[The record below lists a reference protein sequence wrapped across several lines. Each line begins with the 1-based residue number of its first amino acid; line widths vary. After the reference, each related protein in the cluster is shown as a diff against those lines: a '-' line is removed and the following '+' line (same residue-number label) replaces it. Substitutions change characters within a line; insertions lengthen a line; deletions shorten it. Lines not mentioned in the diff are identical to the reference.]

1 MKTLTRDAIQRM
13 VGPGNGGGGGGGGA
27 DVSAGYATQS
37 WCRQNLVTIEFF
49 NRLFKSYN
57 GEGQSAVEVVPNDT
71 ESTITNIKAMFG
83 FWSEGFIS
91 ALGQGT
97 GGGGGGGASALADLD
112 DVDVT
117 GAGSGYVLVYNG
129 TDKWVATSKS
139 SYLSG
144 YATQSWVNTQISD
157 MATKTWVNNQNYLT
171 SSAISDMATKT
182 WVNNQGFLTS
192 SAITDMATKTWV
204 NNQGFLTSSAISDM
218 ATQTWVGQ
226 NYLGINAT
234 AAKATKLANARTLWG
249 QSFDGSSNV
258 SGSLSDVGSVTTIDG
273 GDLIGFKKL
282 SLNYPS
288 GSNSNGGEI
297 LFHFAKVSTATSRII
312 EDASGRLFLD
322 ASAGVRIGDGML
334 VWDSANNALKVQ
346 KYDGTS
352 ANLYALGGVSAL
364 GMSAGT
370 MDAVVDSLTIDNG
383 GSTTALLH
391 MNSQGWLEIDATNI
405 GLTGALYANGI
416 NTRGG
421 NLYMNQGRI
430 YLTSSVYLS
439 TNGSDVLLTISGTSY
454 KLTKTAV

>member
-1 MKTLTRDAIQRM
+1 MITLTHNALQRM
-13 VGPGNGGGGGGGGA
+13 VSPVNGGVGGGGGA

-49 NRLFKSYN
+49 ERLFKAYD
-57 GEGQSAVEVVPNDT
+57 SASTPNEIHANDT

-83 FWSEGFIS
+83 FWSESFIS

-97 GGGGGGGASALADLD
+97 GGGGGGGASALAGLD

-129 TDKWVATSKS
+129 TDTWVATSKS

-144 YATQSWVNTQISD
+144 YATQTWVGNQISD
-157 MATKTWVNNQNYLT
+157 MATKTWVN
-171 SSAISDMATKT
+171 S
-182 WVNNQGFLTS
+182 QGFLTS

-204 NNQGFLTSSAISDM
+204 NNQGFLTSSAITDM

-234 AAKATKLANARTLWG
+234 AAKATKLANASTLWG

-258 SGSLSDVGSVTTIDG
+258 SGSLSDVGSVTTLDG
-273 GDLIGFKKL
+273 GELIGFKKL

-288 GSNSNGGEI
+288 GSSSNGGEI
-297 LFHFAKVSTATSRII
+297 LFHFAKVSTTTSRIV
-312 EDASGRLFLD
+312 EDASGRIYLD

-334 VWDSANNALKVQ
+334 VWDSANNALKIQ

-364 GMSAGT
+364 GMTAGT

-391 MNSQGWLEIDATNI
+391 MDSQGWLEINATNI
-405 GLTGALYANGI
+405 GLTGALFTNGI

-421 NLYMNQGRI
+421 NLYMNYGRI